1 MRILICD
8 DDSSITQSLSQIIKV
23 YFKKKEVN
31 VLDIVTFNDG
41 DSLLSDKSPKD
52 IVFLDV
58 EMSGFDG
65 IYVGNEL
72 KKQNESAIIF
82 IVTSHLEYLDA
93 AMRFHVFRYLSK
105 PIDKQRLFQNLD
117 DALELYY
124 SINQKIAVETK
135 SGVTSVLTCDIVY
148 VEAKGRKVIVTSH
161 LEYLDAAM
169 RFHVFRYLSKPIDKQ
184 RLFQN
189 LDDALELYY
198 SINQKIAVETKSG
211 VTSVLT
217 CDIVYVEA
225 KGRKVIVH
233 TATADLDSTQT
244 LQFWIDHL
252 PQATFFQ
259 SHRSYIVNMA
269 MVTSFDHE
277 LIYLCDGQFTAYL
290 TRRKFTEF
298 KKAYLMF
305 MESKR

>member
-1 MRILICD
+1 MLRVAICED
-8 DDSSITQSLSQIIKV
+8 VLSELQKQTQIIQSIMARLSK
-23 YFKKKEVN
+23 N
-31 VLDIVTFNDG
+31 VKFFCFRSG
-41 DSLLSDKSPKD
+41 EELLMETDTTGNMD

-58 EMSGFDG
+58 EMPGFDG

-72 KKQNESAIIF
+72 KKQNDSVIIF
-82 IVTSHLEYLDA
+82 IVTSYLEYLDA

-135 SGVTSVLTCDIVY
+135 Y
-148 VEAKGRKVIVTSH
+148 
-161 LEYLDAAM
+161 
-169 RFHVFRYLSKPIDKQ
+169 
-184 RLFQN
+184 
-189 LDDALELYY
+189 
-198 SINQKIAVETKSG
+198 G

>member
-8 DDSSITQSLSQIIKV
+8 DDLSITQSLSQIIKV
-23 YFKKKEVN
+23 YFKKKKVN

-41 DSLLSDKSPKD
+41 DSLLSDKSQKD
-52 IVFLDV
+52 IVFLDI
-58 EMSGFDG
+58 EMPGFDG

-72 KKQNESAIIF
+72 KKQNDSVIIF
-82 IVTSHLEYLDA
+82 IVTSY
-93 AMRFHVFRYLSK
+93 
-105 PIDKQRLFQNLD
+105 
-117 DALELYY
+117 
-124 SINQKIAVETK
+124 
-135 SGVTSVLTCDIVY
+135 
-148 VEAKGRKVIVTSH
+148 

-233 TATADLDSTQT
+233 TSTADLDSTQT
-244 LQFWIDHL
+244 LQFWIEHL
-252 PQATFFQ
+252 PQATFFRHTVAI
-259 SHRSYIVNMA
+259 S
-269 MVTSFDHE
+269 
-277 LIYLCDGQFTAYL
+277 
-290 TRRKFTEF
+290 
-298 KKAYLMF
+298 
-305 MESKR
+305 

>member
-1 MRILICD
+1 MLRVAICED
-8 DDSSITQSLSQIIKV
+8 VLSELQKQTQIIQSIMARLSK
-23 YFKKKEVN
+23 N
-31 VLDIVTFNDG
+31 VKFFCFRSG
-41 DSLLSDKSPKD
+41 EELLMETDTTGNMD

-58 EMSGFDG
+58 EMPGFDG

-72 KKQNESAIIF
+72 KKQNESVIIF
-82 IVTSHLEYLDA
+82 IVTSYLEYLDA

-135 SGVTSVLTCDIVY
+135 Y
-148 VEAKGRKVIVTSH
+148 
-161 LEYLDAAM
+161 
-169 RFHVFRYLSKPIDKQ
+169 
-184 RLFQN
+184 
-189 LDDALELYY
+189 
-198 SINQKIAVETKSG
+198 G

-244 LQFWIDHL
+244 LQFWIEHL

>member
-8 DDSSITQSLSQIIKV
+8 DDSSITQSLSQIIKT
-23 YFKKKEVN
+23 YFNKKKVN
-31 VLDIVTFNDG
+31 NLDIITFNDG
-41 DSLLSDKSPKD
+41 DSLLSDKSQKD

-58 EMSGFDG
+58 EMPGFDG

-72 KKQNESAIIF
+72 KKQNDSVIIF
-82 IVTSHLEYLDA
+82 IVTSY
-93 AMRFHVFRYLSK
+93 
-105 PIDKQRLFQNLD
+105 
-117 DALELYY
+117 
-124 SINQKIAVETK
+124 
-135 SGVTSVLTCDIVY
+135 
-148 VEAKGRKVIVTSH
+148 

-233 TATADLDSTQT
+233 TATADLDSVS
-244 LQFWIDHL
+244 LSKNIANR

>member
-1 MRILICD
+1 MLRVAICED
-8 DDSSITQSLSQIIKV
+8 VLSYLHKQTQIIQSIRARLSKNV
-23 YFKKKEVN
+23 KFFCLRSGEELLMEPDKKGN
-31 VLDIVTFNDG
+31 L
-41 DSLLSDKSPKD
+41 D

-58 EMSGFDG
+58 EMPGFDG

-72 KKQNESAIIF
+72 KKQNESVIIF
-82 IVTSHLEYLDA
+82 IVTSYLEYLDA

-135 SGVTSVLTCDIVY
+135 Y
-148 VEAKGRKVIVTSH
+148 
-161 LEYLDAAM
+161 
-169 RFHVFRYLSKPIDKQ
+169 
-184 RLFQN
+184 
-189 LDDALELYY
+189 
-198 SINQKIAVETKSG
+198 G

-233 TATADLDSTQT
+233 TSTADLDSTQT

>member
-1 MRILICD
+1 M
-8 DDSSITQSLSQIIKV
+8 
-23 YFKKKEVN
+23 
-31 VLDIVTFNDG
+31 
-41 DSLLSDKSPKD
+41 P
-52 IVFLDV
+52 
-58 EMSGFDG
+58 GFDG

-72 KKQNESAIIF
+72 KKQNDSVIIF
-82 IVTSHLEYLDA
+82 IVTSY
-93 AMRFHVFRYLSK
+93 
-105 PIDKQRLFQNLD
+105 
-117 DALELYY
+117 
-124 SINQKIAVETK
+124 
-135 SGVTSVLTCDIVY
+135 
-148 VEAKGRKVIVTSH
+148 

-233 TATADLDSTQT
+233 TVTADLDSTQT
-244 LQFWIDHL
+244 LQFWIEHL

-259 SHRSYIVNMA
+259 SHRSYIVNMT

-298 KKAYLMF
+298 KRAYLMF

>member
-23 YFKKKEVN
+23 YFKKKKVN

-41 DSLLSDKSPKD
+41 DSLLSDKSQKD
-52 IVFLDV
+52 IVFLD
-58 EMSGFDG
+58 
-65 IYVGNEL
+65 VGNEL

-82 IVTSHLEYLDA
+82 
-93 AMRFHVFRYLSK
+93 
-105 PIDKQRLFQNLD
+105 
-117 DALELYY
+117 
-124 SINQKIAVETK
+124 
-135 SGVTSVLTCDIVY
+135 
-148 VEAKGRKVIVTSH
+148 IVTSH

-244 LQFWIDHL
+244 LQFWIDYL

>member
-1 MRILICD
+1 MLRVAICED
-8 DDSSITQSLSQIIKV
+8 VLSELQKQTQIIQSIMARLSK
-23 YFKKKEVN
+23 N
-31 VLDIVTFNDG
+31 VKFFCFRSG
-41 DSLLSDKSPKD
+41 EELLMETDTTGNMD

-58 EMSGFDG
+58 EMPGFDG

-72 KKQNESAIIF
+72 KKQNESVIIF
-82 IVTSHLEYLDA
+82 IVTSY
-93 AMRFHVFRYLSK
+93 
-105 PIDKQRLFQNLD
+105 
-117 DALELYY
+117 
-124 SINQKIAVETK
+124 
-135 SGVTSVLTCDIVY
+135 
-148 VEAKGRKVIVTSH
+148 

-233 TATADLDSTQT
+233 TSTADLDSTQT

>member
-8 DDSSITQSLSQIIKV
+8 DDRDIATQLQKILQCFFQKNSLKIP
-23 YFKKKEVN
+23 E
-31 VLDIVTFNDG
+31 IVIFNNGEDLLA
-41 DSLLSDKSPKD
+41 DSETKD

-58 EMSGFDG
+58 EMPGFDG

-72 KKQNESAIIF
+72 KKQNDSVIIF
-82 IVTSHLEYLDA
+82 IVTSY
-93 AMRFHVFRYLSK
+93 
-105 PIDKQRLFQNLD
+105 
-117 DALELYY
+117 
-124 SINQKIAVETK
+124 
-135 SGVTSVLTCDIVY
+135 
-148 VEAKGRKVIVTSH
+148 

-244 LQFWIDHL
+244 LQFWIEHL